1 MQEQYNNMLEQLR
14 RQPDAPHPNQYYNNP
29 YYFGYQEQQGSDPA
43 PSDYQYVT
51 VTIPDIVKCIL
62 LCYFVLFCKYNSF
75 YISSG
80 DIGTS
85 VFLTININSLLFT
98 TNRP

>member
-1 MQEQYNNMLEQLR
+1 M
-14 RQPDAPHPNQYYNNP
+14 D
-29 YYFGYQEQQGSDPA
+29 SDLLCQICM
-43 PSDYQYVT
+43 DRLT
-51 VTIPDIVKCIL
+51 DIVKCIL

-85 VFLTININSLLFT
+85 IFLTININSLLFT
-98 TNRP
+98 TNRKPRNIILIYS